1 MKLDTNHDRP
11 IYDEDGAIEYD
22 DDDDD
27 DPVDESLA
35 DEQQGMTEA
44 EAIDQAI
51 AEHVKGKS

>member
-22 DDDDD
+22 DDDD
-27 DPVDESLA
+27 PVDEILA